1 MKKVALPL
9 ALLSLFT
16 VFAAWALAQRTPEPE
31 RFSLE
36 RWKKQQEAWG
46 AVFEGDV
53 LPGGRPRVRTPID
66 LKTLA
71 PPARAAAPA
80 STRISFDILEAN
92 GGAAQPETQAEPHL
106 ALNPGRETNLL
117 AGYQE
122 GRFEDGGARALT
134 YSVSFDAGRTWEE
147 GLLPGLTIASGGPF
161 ERASDP
167 WVAFGPGNRAYYVSL
182 GFNQT
187 RLENGIFVSVSEDG
201 GRTWGPPVAV
211 HTTSTGFDDKEAIVV
226 DNRADSPFRGRVYV
240 GWDSITADRRQ
251 VELISYST
259 DGGLS
264 YRPPVTIH
272 DRGANIGIIPLV
284 GPGGVVYAVWARFNT
299 GRGPDGFSSID
310 LLVSRS
316 TDGGDTWSEPVVI
329 NNVLSHGVETART
342 GASIPTA
349 AIDPKKGD
357 LYVAWQ
363 DSRFSSFR
371 ADQIVLSSS
380 TDGGQTWSAPKRI
393 SDGPLDAPAFTPALA
408 VNANGTVGVSYYS
421 LRNDPSRRF
430 LVDEYFTFSKNRG
443 RSFRTQRVSATS
455 WDLRFAAYA
464 EGFFLGDYQ
473 GLVAGKQAF
482 YPLWIA
488 TLTPSRIDPP
498 ALQPDAFTRA
508 VKVR

>member
-1 MKKVALPL
+1 MKKIALPL
-9 ALLSLFT
+9 AVLSLLT
-16 VFAAWALAQRTPEPE
+16 VFAAWGTWARAQQTPRPEP
-31 RFSLE
+31 FSLE

-80 STRISFDILEAN
+80 STRISFDILAPN
-92 GGAAQPETQAEPHL
+92 GGAAQPETQTEPHL
-106 ALNPGRETNLL
+106 AIDPERETHLL

-122 GRFEDGGARALT
+122 GRFEDGGCRALT

-147 GLLPGLTIASGGPF
+147 GLLPGLTAASGGPF

-167 WVAFGPGNRAYYVSL
+167 WVAFGPGNRAYYASL

-201 GRTWGPPVAV
+201 GRTWGNPVAV

-226 DNRADSPFRGRVYV
+226 DNRADSPYRGRVYV
-240 GWDSITADRRQ
+240 GWDSITAARQQ

-272 DRGANIGIIPLV
+272 DQGANIGIIPLI
-284 GPGGVVYAVWARFNT
+284 GPGGIVHAIWARFS
-299 GRGPDGFSSID
+299 RGGDFSSVE
-310 LLVSRS
+310 LLASHS

-329 NNVLSHGVETART
+329 NSILSQGLLTART

-349 AIDPKKGD
+349 AIDPKRGD

-371 ADQIVLSSS
+371 FDQIVLSSS
-380 TDGGQTWSAPKRI
+380 TDGGRTWSAPKRV

-421 LRNDPSRRF
+421 LRNDPDRLF
-430 LVDEYFTFSKNRG
+430 LVDEYFTFSRNRG

-488 TLTPSRIDPP
+488 TFNPSRIDPP
-498 ALQPDAFTRA
+498 ALQPDAFIRA
-508 VKVR
+508 IKVK